1 MKARIY
7 ERRSEEKKAN
17 SSFFLKKKSLY
28 SIKFLG
34 SADQENKKR
43 KEVQLNKNKMLKEGE
58 VGCEREME

>member
-1 MKARIY
+1 MKGDQ
-7 ERRSEEKKAN
+7 KKRKLILL
-17 SSFFLKKKSLY
+17 FFKKKSLY

-58 VGCEREME
+58 VGCERETE

>member
-1 MKARIY
+1 MKGDQ
-7 ERRSEEKKAN
+7 KKRKLILL
-17 SSFFLKKKSLY
+17 FFFFFKSLY
-28 SIKFLG
+28 SIKFLR